1 MQMESEK
8 ASSRIIGN
16 VLMNWLAF
24 GTTILAGFLMS
35 PFLVRHLG
43 DNVYGVWILIGSLA
57 GYLGVLDFGV
67 TPSTVKYVAEYR
79 ALRDQEAMNRV
90 LSGALVI
97 FTAAGCISLVT
108 SIVVAVSFNRVF
120 DSPLAG
126 RTAAAVVVLAGVNL
140 AVTFPASV
148 FVGVVRGYQRYDT
161 DSAITSVSIV
171 LRSLVIVWLI
181 MDGKGILALAA
192 VTFIFDIARLIL
204 LIRIAYR
211 LNPAIRIQRKYVE
224 RRELHRVFRF
234 SVYAFLIVVSRQ
246 MIFFTD
252 SIVIGFFLST
262 AMITFYFIASRL
274 VLYLRMLITEMV
286 GVLMPTTSDLGARND
301 HEAIARLLTISTKYM
316 LLIALP
322 VGAVFLTLG
331 RNFIELWMGPGYS
344 QSFPVLVI
352 LTIAMLVHFMEMP
365 AHTVLLGLSKHRVV
379 AFFTVIQG
387 LLNVALSIVL
397 VRRLGVVGV
406 ALGTMIPMILITGVA
421 LAIYFRRYL
430 KQPLLVYLRGS
441 CVSPALVQAPFILSL
456 LIIRACRRPATLVA
470 FFTEVGVACLPYT
483 ALAIA
488 VCITPRERRAF
499 LDAMVKFTTSLRLRY
514 S

>member
-1 MQMESEK
+1 MQIESEK
-8 ASSRIIGN
+8 VSSRIIGN

-43 DNVYGVWILIGSLA
+43 DSVYGVWILIGSLA

-67 TPSTVKYVAEYR
+67 TPSIVKYVAEYR
-79 ALRDQEAMNRV
+79 ARRDQEAMNKV

-97 FTAAGCISLVT
+97 FTVAGCISLVI
-108 SIVVAVSFNRVF
+108 SILVAASFNRIF
-120 DSPLAG
+120 DSPLTS

-148 FVGVVRGYQRYDT
+148 FVGVIRGYQRYDA

-181 MDGKGILALAA
+181 MDGRGILALAA
-192 VTFIFDIARLIL
+192 LTFIFDIARLTC

-211 LNPAIRIQRKYVE
+211 LNPAIRIQRQYVE
-224 RRELHRVFRF
+224 RKELHRVFRF
-234 SVYAFLIVVSRQ
+234 SLYAFLILVSRQ

-262 AMITFYFIASRL
+262 SMVTFYFIASRL
-274 VLYLRMLITEMV
+274 VLYLRMLVTEMV

-301 HEAIARLLTISTKYM
+301 HQAIARLLTISTKYM

-331 RNFIELWMGPGYS
+331 RNFIALWMGPGYS
-344 QSFPVLVI
+344 QSFAVLVI
-352 LTIAMLVHFMEMP
+352 LTIAMLAHFLEMP

-379 AFFTVIQG
+379 ALFTIIQG
-387 LLNVALSIVL
+387 LLNIALSIVL

-406 ALGTMIPMILITGVA
+406 ALGTMIPMIGTTGVA
-421 LAIYFRRYL
+421 LAVYFRMYL
-430 KQPLLVYLRGS
+430 KLPLLGYLRGS
-441 CVSPALVQAPFILSL
+441 CVSPVVVQAPFILSL
-456 LIIRACRRPATLVA
+456 LIIRACWPPATLVA
-470 FFTEVGVACLPYT
+470 FFVEIAIASLPY
-483 ALAIA
+483 LAIA
-488 VCITPRERRAF
+488 MIVCITRPERRAF
-499 LDAMVKFTTSLRLRY
+499 LQAIGKFTLLLRPRY